1 MKSDFMI
8 ALTQLAAER
17 NLPKEVIL
25 KTVEAALVS
34 AFKKD
39 SFGEDQEVSV
49 RIAPQ
54 SGDVRVY
61 VQKTVVED
69 VEDSSCEI
77 VFADARKIKKD
88 IQIGELIEVESTPKN
103 AGRIAAQTAKQVVMQ
118 RLREAERDAIYG
130 EYATR
135 EGELVSGVVQ
145 RVEGRDIIINLG
157 QAEAILPLEEQ
168 VSTER
173 YRPGQRLKV
182 FLKEVL
188 RSGRGPQLVVSRSHP
203 GLLKH
208 LLELEIPEMHTGA
221 IELKAIAREGGQRSK
236 IAVAARQDRVDPV
249 GCCVGLRGIRIQN
262 VTKELNGEKIDITQ
276 WDSSPAVFVA
286 NALSPA
292 TVMKVDV
299 DEDERTATVIVPDK
313 QFSLAIGKEGQ
324 NARLAAKL
332 TGWRIDIKSS
342 STAEAELKKAAPE
355 EEVESVLEEI
365 ESEIELPVAEESE
378 PLVKIEDQEIE
389 IPSADEG
396 EIEVD
401 TEVEAEPETEEE
413 SDIEIEIEE
422 EQQPEV
428 QQPVAEA
435 PKQPPKP
442 AAPLSSQS
450 EPSAI
455 TDDIFSIIDK
465 SVERVSQTSGANSSK
480 SQLRFAEDLGY
491 RQFRPD
497 SKQKKGK
504 KKEVAKQQSTLP
516 GSTEDLDD

>member
-54 SGDVRVY
+54 TGDVRVY
-61 VQKTVVED
+61 VQKAVVDEVED
-69 VEDSSCEI
+69 VSCEI
-77 VFADARKIKKD
+77 VLADARKLKKD
-88 IQIGELIEVESTPKN
+88 IRIGELIEVESTPKN

-145 RVEGRDIIINLG
+145 RIEGRDIIINLG

-182 FLKEVL
+182 HLKEVL

-203 GLLKH
+203 ELLKH
-208 LLELEIPEMHTGA
+208 LLALEIPEMHTGA

-292 TVMKVDV
+292 TVVKVEIN
-299 DEDERTATVIVPDK
+299 EDERTATVVVPDK

-332 TGWRIDIKSS
+332 TGWRIDIKNS

-355 EEVESVLEEI
+355 EEVESVLEDI
-365 ESEIELPVAEESE
+365 ESGAELPVAEEAAPIAE
-378 PLVKIEDQEIE
+378 IEDQEPE
-389 IPSADEG
+389 MPSAEETETEG
-396 EIEVD
+396 D
-401 TEVEAEPETEEE
+401 TEDEVGVEVELE
-413 SDIEIEIEE
+413 EE
-422 EQQPEV
+422 EQTVV

-435 PKQPPKP
+435 PKQTPRPV
-442 AAPLSSQS
+442 APSSSQA

-465 SVERVSQTSGANSSK
+465 SVERVSPTSGANSSK

-504 KKEVAKQQSTLP
+504 KKEAAKQQTSLITSKEELP
-516 GSTEDLDD
+516 DE